1 MYLIDYYLASKKFY
15 ELDVNDQ
22 KTIIMGELNNLLKSK
37 LDGKCPKN
45 ASIKTMLMLID
56 DETFNRELFKR
67 MVTLME
73 NIQGLVVEVDVV
85 RNKSVRKTPEFTY
98 NVNGELLNI
107 KLDNNYESL
116 NLVSNTIDS
125 FNNRFKVSMNK
136 KVLR

>member
-1 MYLIDYYLASKKFY
+1 
-15 ELDVNDQ
+15 
-22 KTIIMGELNNLLKSK
+22 
-37 LDGKCPKN
+37 
-45 ASIKTMLMLID
+45 MLID

-73 NIQGLVVEVDVV
+73 NIQGLVVEVDVI

-98 NVNGELLNI
+98 NNNGELLNI

>member
-1 MYLIDYYLASKKFY
+1 
-15 ELDVNDQ
+15 
-22 KTIIMGELNNLLKSK
+22 
-37 LDGKCPKN
+37 
-45 ASIKTMLMLID
+45 MLMLID

-73 NIQGLVVEVDVV
+73 NIQGLVVEVDVI

-107 KLDNNYESL
+107 KLDNNYESI

>member
-1 MYLIDYYLASKKFY
+1 
-15 ELDVNDQ
+15 
-22 KTIIMGELNNLLKSK
+22 MGELNNLLKSK

-45 ASIKTMLMLID
+45 ASIRTMLMLID

-67 MVTLME
+67 MVALME
-73 NIQGLVVEVDVV
+73 NMQGLVIEVDVV

-98 NVNGELLNI
+98 NNNGELLNI